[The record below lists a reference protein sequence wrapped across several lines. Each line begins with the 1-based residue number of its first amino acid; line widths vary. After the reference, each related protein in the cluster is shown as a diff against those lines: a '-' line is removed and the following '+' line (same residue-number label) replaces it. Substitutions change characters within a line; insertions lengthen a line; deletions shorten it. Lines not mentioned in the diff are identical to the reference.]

1 VQSESSQ
8 EAREATSA
16 LPHLYRGEVG
26 RMVAYRVRLDST
38 TRWSIGTT
46 AAVLTFGL
54 GGIGVPHWV
63 FPLATFLHC
72 MFAWIEARRFRSYEL
87 IRRRVRLLESGYYAT
102 VLDRPAILDW
112 REQLANGLRE
122 PKEPIS
128 FAQALSVRLRRCHL
142 WLIAVAQIGWLVKL
156 DLEGG
161 WPQAAGIGEIPGYV
175 IMSSVA
181 FGFVVLFWLSLLYRP
196 REQG

>member
-1 VQSESSQ
+1 
-8 EAREATSA
+8 
-16 LPHLYRGEVG
+16 
-26 RMVAYRVRLDST
+26 
-38 TRWSIGTT
+38 
-46 AAVLTFGL
+46 
-54 GGIGVPHWV
+54 
-63 FPLATFLHC
+63 
-72 MFAWIEARRFRSYEL
+72 
-87 IRRRVRLLESGYYAT
+87 
-102 VLDRPAILDW
+102 
-112 REQLANGLRE
+112 LRE